1 MPLKY
6 FYLGF
11 KKAFDFKGIT
21 SRKEFGY
28 FFLFDILFFLFL
40 IFIDAVIFGYSFFS
54 SIGSVLGII
63 PRLSIGIRRLRD
75 AGKSVWWFFFP
86 FPLPFWLWVC
96 DVSIDQTKSS
106 ESNKSK
112 STNTD
117 QNYKKD
123 RFEKFTCIS
132 KICKN

>member
-28 FFLFDILFFLFL
+28 FLLFDILIFLFL
-40 IFIDAVIFGYSFFS
+40 IFIDAVIFEYAFFT
-54 SIGSVLGII
+54 SIGFVLGII
-63 PRLSIGIRRLRD
+63 PRLSISIRRLRD

-86 FPLPFWLWVC
+86 FPLPFWLWVW

-106 ESNKSK
+106 EFNKRK
-112 STNTD
+112 PTNTN
-117 QNYKKD
+117 QNYKKV
-123 RFEKFTCIS
+123 RVSRYFF
-132 KICKN
+132 